1 MRYFCSIIGALVFFT
16 WSAAQAHAE
25 AVSVFERELA
35 AHFAGHVAYEVD
47 RIVYPELPEVERTA
61 ILDARDRF
69 DKALREQ
76 GLYAAHLIWISELG
90 TLLGPNDP
98 SADWNQIPRMTE
110 HQYQEVIKRV
120 GEARDRTQQ
129 SGEMM
134 ENGRRTVHD
143 YYFRPLEDRRLDYWL
158 VQIVALMTRDTEQ
171 LKVGTANWVKMVG
184 VDDLAAIEPPIQ
196 TINEMQEMIARTD
209 AAVTAR
215 EASEADLA
223 ASEAGARE
231 SERLKNS
238 ILNALGLEE

>member
-1 MRYFCSIIGALVFFT
+1 MFDCRSSGFFRLERGASSCRSSIA
-16 WSAAQAHAE
+16 
-25 AVSVFERELA
+25 FERELA
-35 AHFAGHVAYEVD
+35 AHFAAHVAYEVD
-47 RIVYPELPEVERTA
+47 RKVYPELPEVERTA

-69 DKALREQ
+69 DTALREQ
-76 GLYAAHLIWISELG
+76 GPYAAHLIWINELG

-134 ENGRRTVHD
+134 ENGRRTIHD
-143 YYFRPLEDRRLDYWL
+143 YYFRLLEDRRLDCWL

-196 TINEMQEMIARTD
+196 TINEMQEIISLTN
-209 AAVTAR
+209 
-215 EASEADLA
+215 ASEADRLESEVA
-223 ASEAGARE
+223 RLESEADARE
-231 SERLKNS
+231 AERLKNS
-238 ILNALGLEE
+238 ILNALGLKV